1 MKKLLSLVLVLAMAL
16 SIALTFA
23 NAEETK
29 TVVYWSMWEAT
40 EPQGV
45 VLQQAADAYAAA
57 TGVKVEI
64 QFKGRTGIREGLEP
78 ALQAGTV
85 IDIFDEDVDRVNGT
99 FAQYLLDLEELAK
112 EANYEETAMPA
123 LVATARNVAG
133 GTLKSIPYQPNVFN
147 IFYNKAIFEEVGV
160 TEVPQTWVEFLN
172 ACEKIK
178 AGGYIPLTSDDAYI
192 VSNFGY
198 HLARHIGEEGVIKV
212 VKEGLFAEEPA
223 VLKVAQA
230 YEELFQKGYLS
241 PTMGSN
247 VWPTAQIQ
255 EIGMDE
261 AAMYL
266 NGSWLPN
273 EILGTTG
280 PEFQWGCM
288 AYPAVEG
295 GVDGT
300 EAANYG
306 AQVFAINNKSEVAKE
321 AFDLIMYFVTGEYDA
336 LLSKESVGIPSD
348 VRNEEWPEMLLGVKD
363 VLATLTTR
371 YSWSAG
377 AEANPNITPAIKE
390 NMQKLVSGSIDAQ
403 GFVDALEAAFN

>member
-1 MKKLLSLVLVLAMAL
+1 
-16 SIALTFA
+16 
-23 NAEETK
+23 
-29 TVVYWSMWEAT
+29 
-40 EPQGV
+40 
-45 VLQQAADAYAAA
+45 
-57 TGVKVEI
+57 
-64 QFKGRTGIREGLEP
+64 
-78 ALQAGTV
+78 
-85 IDIFDEDVDRVNGT
+85 
-99 FAQYLLDLEELAK
+99 
-112 EANYEETAMPA
+112 MPA
-123 LVATARNVAG
+123 LVLTARNVAG

-147 IFYNKAIFEEVGV
+147 IFYNKAIFEEAGV
-160 TEVPQTWVEFLN
+160 TEAPKTWEEFLA

-178 AGGYIPLTSDDAYI
+178 AAGYVPLTSDDAYI
-192 VSNFGY
+192 VTNFGY
-198 HLARHIGEEGVIKV
+198 HLARYIGEEGVTKV

-230 YEELFQKGYLS
+230 YEELYTKGYLS

-247 VWPTAQIQ
+247 VWPSAQIN
-255 EIGMDE
+255 ELGLDE

-288 AYPAVEG
+288 AYPAVDG

-306 AQVFAINNKSEVAKE
+306 AQVFAINKDSQVSKE
-321 AFDLIMYFVTGEYDA
+321 AFDLIMYFVKGEFDA
-336 LLSKESVGIPSD
+336 KLSKESVGIPAD
-348 VRNEEWPEMLLGVKD
+348 TTNEEWPAMLAGVKD

-377 AEANPNITPAIKE
+377 AEANADMTPAIKE
-390 NMQKLVSGSIDAQ
+390 NMQKLVSGSVDAQ
-403 GFVDALEAAFN
+403 GFVDALEAAFK